1 MGPAIWAVT
10 RPFALDS
17 GLHVVLEVSALSP
30 ELIGWLIFAAIIL
43 SLLYLDLGVLHRH
56 AHEVKVKEALIWSGV
71 WVLIALAFNVGIYL
85 WKGHGPAIEFLTGYV
100 IERSLSIDNVFVFL
114 VVFRYFQV
122 PAKYQHRVLFWGVF
136 GAVVLRILMIL
147 AGISLLNRFA
157 WMVYVFGVLL
167 IATGIRMAFEKDK
180 KADIEGNVVIKLT
193 RRLLPITNQYH
204 GARFLVRQS
213 GKLFATPLLVTLIFV
228 EVSDVVF
235 AIDSI
240 PAILAITRDPFIVYT
255 SNVFAILGLRALYF
269 AMAGVMDM
277 FHYLHY
283 GLSLILVFVGVKMLL
298 AESPYEIPTEA
309 SLIVVCAVLT
319 VSVLASVW
327 RPRRTPRTTE
337 PSPDG
342 VADASEVQ
350 SVQATPTPK

>member
-1 MGPAIWAVT
+1 M
-10 RPFALDS
+10 
-17 GLHVVLEVSALSP
+17 EVSTLSP

-71 WVLIALAFNVGIYL
+71 WILVALAFNIGIYL

-122 PAKYQHRVLFWGVF
+122 PPKFQHRVLFWGVF

-180 KADIEGNVVIKLT
+180 KADLEGNLVIRLV
-193 RRLLPITNQYH
+193 RRMLPVTEQYH
-204 GARFLVRQS
+204 DAKFMVRTA
-213 GKLFATPLLVTLIFV
+213 GKLFATPLLVALIFV

-269 AMAGVMDM
+269 AVAGIMDM

-283 GLSLILVFVGVKMLL
+283 GLSLILMFVGVKMLL
-298 AESPYEIPTEA
+298 AESPYKIPTEV

-319 VSVLASVW
+319 VSILASVW
-327 RPRRTPRTTE
+327 RPRPAPTTPR
-337 PSPDG
+337 PSADG
-342 VADASEVQ
+342 VADATEVQ
-350 SVQATPTPK
+350 PVQSTPTPK

>member
-1 MGPAIWAVT
+1 M
-10 RPFALDS
+10 
-17 GLHVVLEVSALSP
+17 EVPALSP
-30 ELIGWLIFAAIIL
+30 ELIGWLVFAAIIV

-71 WVLIALAFNVGIYL
+71 WILIAIAFNVGIYL

-122 PAKYQHRVLFWGVF
+122 PAKYQHRVLFWGVL

-157 WMVYVFGVLL
+157 WMVYVFGLLL
-167 IATGIRMAFEKDK
+167 IATGVRMAFEKDK
-180 KADIEGNVVIKLT
+180 KSDLEGNVVIKLT
-193 RRLLPITNQYH
+193 RRLLPVTNEYR
-204 GARFLVRQS
+204 GAKFLVRQA
-213 GKLFATPLLVTLIFV
+213 GKLFATPLLVALIFV

-235 AIDSI
+235 AVDSI

-269 AMAGVMDM
+269 AVAGVMDM

-298 AESPYEIPTEA
+298 AESPYKIPTEV

-319 VSVLASVW
+319 FSILASVW
-327 RPRRTPRTTE
+327 RPRRVSTVPQSSSDGE
-337 PSPDG
+337 PE
-342 VADASEVQ
+342 AAEAQ
-350 SVQATPTPK
+350 SVQTAPTPK